1 MTFPLHD
8 TAEGSERGELCVML
22 WFPVD
27 GDDTQGQSQPV
38 SASLSQL
45 IPVLLFFTLHSICSV
60 IIVLGKEGR
69 QETHN
74 RGPYKTAS
82 T

>member
-1 MTFPLHD
+1 MIQLK
-8 TAEGSERGELCVML
+8 EVSVESYVSCSGSQSAV
-22 WFPVD
+22 
-27 GDDTQGQSQPV
+27 TSQGQSQPV